1 MNFGCI
7 LILLYLPGV
16 LSNPVG
22 CSYDASN
29 VLYTCNARYW
39 SLPLVYSAF
48 TVQPQRI
55 VLEDVAGELPATA
68 PNGPTF
74 SGFSSTN
81 AALFDGRFSPSLQ
94 IMCFVNSDL
103 IIFMDTF
110 ADFDWIDEVI
120 ITDCNILSLPVQVF
134 AYFGDVNSFIIEGGS
149 ITNMVANSFQG
160 LNVKKITSAPTLK
173 GSFTIR
179 NSQITSGQLAPGAL
193 FNINNATTIIL
204 ENNHITTI
212 GKDTF
217 QGVPQLYNLTLS
229 YNDITSIPESI
240 FENLHALEH
249 VTIWGVQWDCKCSNL
264 WFLIYASNNNITFNG
279 DIVCSTPAGYTNT
292 RASLFYQ
299 NHCVFPCDGKIGFHI
314 GKICITALDVVNFA
328 TAFLILVLTIFGFG
342 IIMYLHCKEKNE
354 EERIEKVR
362 GIRNVMADKIAGIL
376 RNKIN
381 KIEEFVQ
388 DNIDVYREKAQASE
402 ETKENQHKTETPKTP
417 RNLNEIDEN
426 EYSRDDDDLDESEY
440 SRNDDDLD
448 ESEYQ
453 SSETDLETSEES
465 DICR

>member
-1 MNFGCI
+1 MSFGCI

-16 LSNPVG
+16 LPNPVG
-22 CSYDASN
+22 CSYDATN

-39 SLPLVYSAF
+39 SLPLLFSDF
-48 TVQPQRI
+48 TIQPQRI
-55 VLEDVAGELPATA
+55 LLVDIAGELPASA

-81 AALFDGRFSPSLQ
+81 TALFDGRFSPSLQ

-110 ADFDWIDEVI
+110 ADFDWLDEVI

-134 AYFGDVNSFIIEGGS
+134 SHIGDVNSFTIEGGS

-160 LNVKKITSAPTLK
+160 LNVRKITTAPTPK

-212 GKDTF
+212 GSDTF
-217 QGVPQLYNLTLS
+217 QGVPHLYNLTLS

-240 FENLHALEH
+240 FTNLHALEH
-249 VTIWGVQWDCKCSNL
+249 VTIWGVQWDCTCDKL
-264 WFLIYASNNNITFNG
+264 WFIPYASDNNITVNG
-279 DIVCSTPAGYTNT
+279 DIVCYTPAGYY
-292 RASLFYQ
+292 S
-299 NHCVFPCDGKIGFHI
+299 FHI
-314 GKICITALDVVNFA
+314 GEVCITALDVVNFA
-328 TAFLILVLTIFGFG
+328 TVLLILILTIFGFG
-342 IIMYLHCKEKNE
+342 IIVHLHCKEKNE

-388 DNIDVYREKAQASE
+388 DNIDVYREKNKIRE
-402 ETKENQHKTETPKTP
+402 ETKENQPKTETPTSP

-426 EYSRDDDDLDESEY
+426 EYSSDDENPCESDDSRDDDDLDET
-440 SRNDDDLD
+440 
-448 ESEYQ
+448 EYQ
-453 SSETDLETSEES
+453 SSKRDLDTSHE
-465 DICR
+465 DICH